1 MIGDRIKEI
10 KSKLPD
16 GVDLCAVSKYH
27 PAEMIHEAYDC
38 GQRIFGES
46 HVQELMK
53 KYEILPKDIKWH
65 FIGHLQT
72 NKVKYIAPFV
82 SLIHSVDTPKLL
94 AEINRQGIKCGRR
107 IPCLLQLHVAQEET
121 KFGFTVDELKDYLLN
136 GEWRNM
142 EGIDIQ
148 GIMCMATNTDDEERI
163 LNDFRTANE
172 FSRFCAE
179 RFGDTFRIR
188 SWGMSGDYLLAVREG
203 SNLVRIGSKIFGERV
218 Y

>member
-10 KSKLPD
+10 KAQLPY

-27 PAEMIHEAYDC
+27 PAEMIQEAYDC

-107 IPCLLQLHVAQEET
+107 IPCLLQLHVAREET

>member
-10 KSKLPD
+10 KAQLPY

-27 PAEMIHEAYDC
+27 PAEMIQEAYDC

-107 IPCLLQLHVAQEET
+107 IPCLLQLHVAREET

-136 GEWRNM
+136 AEWRNM